1 VVVYASTTVWTALWA
16 RWSGQHLSAGRWAG
30 VLLVFAGMVLNSSQ
44 GFEQAAAESVA
55 ASTLLVLGLCA
66 VVVGTMLHAAMFV
79 YSELAIKQAHI
90 DLLLLCAGMG
100 LLESA
105 TLSLWNLL
113 LLATMG
119 TSLYLPEQPPVR
131 DASSR
136 ELCLLYAGLTV
147 INAVHAWAFFHM
159 LEKVGAVSSAV
170 MKGLQLVLVFAFS
183 VTFFCQMQATQC
195 FTWSKAAGVGV
206 VALGL
211 LVYAHSTAT
220 AASAKR
226 KQTMS

>member
-1 VVVYASTTVWTALWA
+1 MRRIFSNRASAGRVLICTALDFVSGCLLTTGLLMVGGGMFVVVYASTTVWTALWA

-44 GFEQAAAESVA
+44 GLEQAAAESVA
-55 ASTLLVLGLCA
+55 ASTLVLGLCA

-79 YSELAIKQAHI
+79 YSELAIKQAQI

-100 LLESA
+100 LLESV

-119 TSLYLPEQPPVR
+119 TTLYRPEEPPAR

-147 INAVHAWAFFHM
+147 INAVHAWASTM
-159 LEKVGAVSSAV
+159 LRLRERSR
-170 MKGLQLVLVFAFS
+170 Q
-183 VTFFCQMQATQC
+183 
-195 FTWSKAAGVGV
+195 
-206 VALGL
+206 
-211 LVYAHSTAT
+211 
-220 AASAKR
+220 
-226 KQTMS
+226 

>member
-1 VVVYASTTVWTALWA
+1 MVA
-16 RWSGQHLSAGRWAG
+16 R
-30 VLLVFAGMVLNSSQ
+30 
-44 GFEQAAAESVA
+44 
-55 ASTLLVLGLCA
+55 TP
-66 VVVGTMLHAAMFV
+66 
-79 YSELAIKQAHI
+79 Y
-90 DLLLLCAGMG
+90 LLLLCAGMG